1 MFEEGKIVV
10 TKKKH
15 VCGSFEWKVIRS
27 GADLK
32 LECVKCKRVIM
43 MPRYELEKK
52 IKKEY

>member
-1 MFEEGKIVV
+1 MFEEETIVI
-10 TKKKH
+10 TKKNH
-15 VCGSFEWKVIRS
+15 VCGSNEWKIIRT

-52 IKKEY
+52 IKIK